1 MNILYY
7 YLFLILI
14 HPIIALWWKSFE
26 RIGAKSWEA
35 FVPVYNYYII
45 FKFGSGKPWWSLLM
59 FIPGIHLVMW
69 MVANL
74 SYIRRFGFFSIGDTL
89 QGIFFPYLI
98 LWKIAN
104 ANDSTLPVL
113 APTNWASPV
122 EAAKRTNSDHV
133 VLFLAL
139 PVIGHAVAY
148 VLSFRSKRI
157 GKKSAIKEWG
167 DSIVFALVAA
177 SIIRTYVFEPFQIPT
192 GSMEKTLLVGD
203 FLFVNKLSYGAKV
216 PVTPLSFPLVHNT
229 IPWINVKSYLTIE
242 TANYYRLPGF
252 GNVNI
257 NDVMVF
263 NYPSGDTA
271 IYDPRVPDGLMGHD
285 YHGVVIGEAKHFWE
299 QANSDKKRQI
309 ESQITIEDITSHFYI
324 DTTYGKQLA
333 QMQVNYYFSLMVYDS
348 LYAKYGDDFV
358 KNMDYWKNVARKS
371 IASGITYSSGSMY
384 DSEGNLIS
392 EEIKHY
398 GIIYRPVDKRENYI
412 KRCVALPG
420 DLIQVKD
427 SRLYVNNKPA
437 FVAENQCLKYFVEKN
452 NDFLIRSEE
461 TFCES
466 FGLELKRGD
475 LNSVTRSYQSYMHDI
490 YSSKNIDKKKSYY
503 ILNITNNEKKDIQ
516 KRYPK
521 AKFILVIDEES
532 ANPLVQ
538 GINNLRAYPKDFS
551 IQNSTTNYSAFRIPK
566 KGAVVKLTK
575 ENIAWYRRII
585 TAYEGHKLQEK
596 ADGIYIDGKK
606 ATTYRFAMNYYWL
619 MGDNRYNSADSRVWG
634 CVPEDHVVGRASIVW
649 FSKGEKIR
657 WGRIFN
663 VIK

>member
-1 MNILYY
+1 MNVLYY
-7 YLFLILI
+7 FLFLILI
-14 HPIIALWWKSFE
+14 HPIIALWWKSFD
-26 RIGAKSWEA
+26 RIGAKSWQA

-122 EAAKRTNSDHV
+122 EAGKRTNSDHV

-139 PVIGHAVAY
+139 PIIGHAVAY

-242 TANYYRLPGF
+242 TSNYYRLPGF
-252 GNVNI
+252 GNVQR

-271 IYDPRVPDGLMGHD
+271 IYDPRVPNGLMGHD
-285 YHGVVIGEAKHFWE
+285 YHQVVNSEALYYWFQSLGQNHSEAIQVLQQQSAATGSNFETLILDSLGGEFIS
-299 QANSDKKRQI
+299 NI
-309 ESQITIEDITSHFYI
+309 ESWRQ
-324 DTTYGKQLA
+324 K
-333 QMQVNYYFSLMVYDS
+333 
-348 LYAKYGDDFV
+348 
-358 KNMDYWKNVARKS
+358 ARIG
-371 IASGITYSSGSMY
+371 IASGVTYSRGGMPEAGLNY
-384 DSEGNLIS
+384 
-392 EEIKHY
+392 IKHA
-398 GIIYRPVDKRENYI
+398 GIVYRPVDKRENYI

-420 DLIQVKD
+420 DEIEIKKSILFINGKPAYKAPNQNMAYTLSGEALSESKLNAIGLNQYDGDYVIGQNGVEVVYLTDSKLAELKKMASKTIFTLSIQSQYSDTPGSKPTNSELIRNLDYFPKD
-427 SRLYVNNKPA
+427 IHVNNTTT
-437 FVAENQCLKYFVEKN
+437 
-452 NDFLIRSEE
+452 DF
-461 TFCES
+461 T
-466 FGLELKRGD
+466 K
-475 LNSVTRSYQSYMHDI
+475 
-490 YSSKNIDKKKSYY
+490 
-503 ILNITNNEKKDIQ
+503 
-516 KRYPK
+516 
-521 AKFILVIDEES
+521 
-532 ANPLVQ
+532 
-538 GINNLRAYPKDFS
+538 
-551 IQNSTTNYSAFRIPK
+551 FRIPK

-606 ATTYRFAMNYYWL
+606 ATTYKFAMNYYWL

-649 FSKGEKIR
+649 FSKGSNGIR
-657 WGRIFN
+657 WDRVFN